1 MDEVIQLFSFF
12 VSFCI
17 GFVFSIVTK
26 FHFKLVD
33 SYPKILQYLL
43 TVLYV
48 IDFVLL
54 YVILMY
60 HINGGVIHI
69 YFLAFVFVGFFCSEV
84 LQSRFKFKIDA
95 LLNFFI
101 KHKKN

>member
-12 VSFCI
+12 ASFCL

-33 SYPKILQYLL
+33 SYPKIIQYLL
-43 TVLYV
+43 TFLYV

-69 YFLAFVFVGFFCSEV
+69 YFLAFVFIGFFCSEMFQKNFHFKNNF
-84 LQSRFKFKIDA
+84 LFRFFAKWKR
-95 LLNFFI
+95 
-101 KHKKN
+101 K

>member
-43 TVLYV
+43 TFLYV

-84 LQSRFKFKIDA
+84 VQKNFHFKN
-95 LLNFFI
+95 NFLFQFFT
-101 KHKKN
+101 KWKKK

>member
-26 FHFKLVD
+26 FHFKLVG

-43 TVLYV
+43 TFLYV

-54 YVILMY
+54 YVILIIY
-60 HINGGVIHI
+60 CFFNISKKVLFRANASLVIERTSTI
-69 YFLAFVFVGFFCSEV
+69 
-84 LQSRFKFKIDA
+84 
-95 LLNFFI
+95 
-101 KHKKN
+101 